1 MRKTSYNTQG
11 QPDPGF
17 HFANNEIKAI
27 NTLYGLIMGITA
39 DRTVTDDE
47 IIFLKLWLDNNAD
60 YLNTFPLNV
69 IKRRIEEILADGIIT
84 HDERENLYDILTE
97 LQGNDFYDS
106 GMAGGFSNGIFLEEP
121 NFLRIKDSQFCL
133 TGEFVSGP
141 RNRCE
146 QTLSKFGGI
155 LSKSITKKLDY
166 LIVGTMGS
174 RDWITA
180 GHGRKIEKALH
191 YKQQGHQITIMSEES
206 LLKFVTIT

>member
-1 MRKTSYNTQG
+1 MSKTFLNAQG

-47 IIFLKLWLDNNAD
+47 IIFLKLWLDNNAN
-60 YLNTFPLNV
+60 YLNNFPLNI
-69 IKRRIEEILADGIIT
+69 IKRRVDEILIDGVIT
-84 HDERENLYDILTE
+84 QDERENLYDILTE
-97 LQGNDFYDS
+97 LQGNDFHDS
-106 GMAGGFSNGIFLEEP
+106 GMAGGFSNGIFMEDP
-121 NFLRIKDSQFCL
+121 NFLHINNSHFCL
-133 TGEFVSGP
+133 TGEFISGP
-141 RNRCE
+141 RSRCE

-155 LSKSITKKLDY
+155 ISQSVTKKLDF

-174 RDWITA
+174 RDWIAA

-206 LLKFVTIT
+206 LLNFIEIR